1 MFLYDSN
8 ISQMMLNSKYNFPAK
23 ETRTVRKNDEGKA
36 SFTVKWNV
44 GIICRYRE

>member
-8 ISQMMLNSKYNFPAK
+8 ISQMMLNSKYNFPPKA
-23 ETRTVRKNDEGKA
+23 TRTVRRMMKA